1 MFFHRQTLYY
11 SQTMQPAPHRRARVQ
26 NTHQS
31 QTGAGFKL
39 HSPFKPT
46 GDQPQAIAKL
56 TQGVEKGMRA
66 QTLLG
71 VTGSGKTFTMANVI
85 ANTQRPTLIISHNK
99 TLAAQLASEFEEFF
113 PENAVHYFISYYDYY
128 QPEAYIAKSDT
139 YIEKETDINEEIDRL
154 RHAST
159 QAVLSRRDVIIV
171 ASVSCIYGLGSPAE
185 YRRGVITIT
194 KGQVIPRANL
204 IKQLTSMQFER
215 RTMDIW
221 RGAFRVLGD
230 VVEIFP
236 TASEDRLLRIQT
248 YGDRIEK
255 IEELDALTGKN
266 AMRLD
271 TVDVYPNTQ
280 YVTDPRGTEKALKQM
295 ERDLNE
301 RIAWFKKH
309 DKPLE
314 AERIEQRTRFDLE
327 MMRSTGFAPGIE
339 NYSRY
344 FDGRKPGTPP
354 YTLMDF
360 FPKDYLLMID
370 ESHMTI
376 PQIGGMYEGDKSRK
390 QALVDYGFRL
400 PAAFDNRPLKFSE
413 FETKINQM
421 VFMSATPAMYEL
433 ERSQSRGA
441 GSRIAGQVVEQ
452 VIRPTGLLDPDIE
465 IKPTKNQVDDLV
477 EQIRVRVEKGQR
489 VLVTTLTK
497 RIAEDL
503 TDYLKDLD
511 IKVQYL
517 HSDVDTFDRLEI
529 LRSLR
534 TGEIDVVIGI
544 NLLREG
550 LDLPE
555 VSLVAILDA
564 DKEGFLRSDVALIQT
579 MGRGARHVEG
589 HVIMY
594 ADRRTGSMERAINE
608 TLRRR
613 KIQQAYNDKHG
624 ITPAGII
631 KAIRE
636 SRLSG
641 KKKPEEEKPIIDPR
655 SIPKDELPHIL
666 KDLENQM
673 AMAAANLEFERAAN
687 IRDQITSLKGDKPQR
702 GFGKRRKRR

>member
-1 MFFHRQTLYY
+1 
-11 SQTMQPAPHRRARVQ
+11 MQ
-26 NTHQS
+26 
-31 QTGAGFKL
+31 FKL
-39 HSPFKPT
+39 HAPFKPT

-56 TQGVEKGMRA
+56 TKGVEQGLRA

-85 ANTQRPTLIISHNK
+85 ANTQRPTLVISHNK

-113 PENAVHYFISYYDYY
+113 PENAVHYFVSYYDYY

-185 YRRGVITIT
+185 YRRGVITLK
-194 KGQVIPRANL
+194 KGQTIKRADL
-204 IKQLTSMQFER
+204 LKQLIAMKFER
-215 RTMDIW
+215 RTLDIW

-230 VVEIFP
+230 VLEIFP
-236 TASEDRLLRIQT
+236 TASEERLLRIQF
-248 YGDRIEK
+248 YGNDIEK
-255 IEELDALTGKN
+255 IEEVDALTGKN
-266 AMRLD
+266 ITQLD
-271 TVDVYPNTQ
+271 SVDVYPNTQ
-280 YVTDPRGTEKALKQM
+280 YVTDPSGTEKALKQM
-295 ERDLNE
+295 EADLKE
-301 RIAWFKKH
+301 RVAFFKAH

-327 MMRSTGFAPGIE
+327 MMRTTGFAPGIE

-390 QALVDYGFRL
+390 TSLVNYGFRL
-400 PAAFDNRPLKFSE
+400 PAAFDNRPLKFNE

-421 VFMSATPAMYEL
+421 VFVSATPAKYEK
-433 ERSQSRGA
+433 EKSQA
-441 GSRIAGQVVEQ
+441 VVEQ

-465 IKPTKNQVDDLV
+465 VKPTKNQVDDLV
-477 EQIRVRVEKGQR
+477 EQIRARVDKGQR

-534 TGEIDVVIGI
+534 TGEIDVVVGI

-594 ADRRTGSMERAINE
+594 ADRRTGSMERAISE

-613 KIQQAYNDKHG
+613 KIQQAYNTQHG

-636 SRLSG
+636 SRLAG
-641 KKKPEEEKPIIDPR
+641 KQKPQDEKPIIDPK

-666 KDLENQM
+666 RDLENQM
-673 AMAAANLEFERAAN
+673 ALAAANLEFERAAN
-687 IRDQITSLKGDKPQR
+687 IRDQITQLKGDKPQR
-702 GFGKRRKRR
+702 GFGKRR

>member
-1 MFFHRQTLYY
+1 MQDTEA
-11 SQTMQPAPHRRARVQ
+11 TMI
-26 NTHQS
+26 TS
-31 QTGAGFKL
+31 
-39 HSPFKPT
+39 
-46 GDQPQAIAKL
+46 
-56 TQGVEKGMRA
+56 
-66 QTLLG
+66 
-71 VTGSGKTFTMANVI
+71 
-85 ANTQRPTLIISHNK
+85 
-99 TLAAQLASEFEEFF
+99 
-113 PENAVHYFISYYDYY
+113 
-128 QPEAYIAKSDT
+128 
-139 YIEKETDINEEIDRL
+139 
-154 RHAST
+154 
-159 QAVLSRRDVIIV
+159 
-171 ASVSCIYGLGSPAE
+171 
-185 YRRGVITIT
+185 RRGVITLK
-194 KGQVIPRANL
+194 KGQPIKRADL
-204 IKQLTSMQFER
+204 LKQLVAMKFER
-215 RTMDIW
+215 RTLDIW

-230 VVEIFP
+230 VLEIFP
-236 TASEDRLLRIQT
+236 TASEDRMLRIQL
-248 YGDRIEK
+248 YGNEIEK

-266 AMRLD
+266 IVQLES
-271 TVDVYPNTQ
+271 VDVYPNTQ
-280 YVTDPRGTEKALKQM
+280 YVTDPAETERALKQM
-295 ERDLNE
+295 EKDLKE
-301 RIAWFKKH
+301 RVAFFKAH

-327 MMRSTGFAPGIE
+327 MMRTTGFAPGIE

-360 FPKDYLLMID
+360 FPKDYLLMVD

-390 QALVDYGFRL
+390 QALVNYGFRL
-400 PAAFDNRPLKFSE
+400 PAAFDNRPLKFAE

-421 VFMSATPAMYEL
+421 VFVSATPAKYEKEKSL
-433 ERSQSRGA
+433 Q
-441 GSRIAGQVVEQ
+441 IVEQ
-452 VIRPTGLLDPDIE
+452 VIRPTGLLDPEIE
-465 IKPTKNQVDDLV
+465 VKPTKNQVDDLV
-477 EQIRVRVEKGQR
+477 EQIRQRVSKGQR

-589 HVIMY
+589 KVIMY
-594 ADRRTGSMERAINE
+594 ADRRTGSMERAIGE
-608 TLRRR
+608 TTRRR
-613 KIQQAYNDKHG
+613 KIQQAYNEKHG

-636 SRLSG
+636 SRLAG
-641 KKKPEEEKPIIDPR
+641 KQKPQDEKPIIDPK

-673 AMAAANLEFERAAN
+673 ALAAANLEFERAAH
-687 IRDQITSLKGDKPQR
+687 IRDQITSLKGGAPQKS
-702 GFGKRRKRR
+702 FGSRRKRR

>member
-360 FPKDYLLMID
+360 FPKDYLL
-370 ESHMTI
+370 SKLKK
-376 PQIGGMYEGDKSRK
+376 QRDKLLTTSRC
-390 QALVDYGFRL
+390 
-400 PAAFDNRPLKFSE
+400 
-413 FETKINQM
+413 
-421 VFMSATPAMYEL
+421 
-433 ERSQSRGA
+433 
-441 GSRIAGQVVEQ
+441 
-452 VIRPTGLLDPDIE
+452 E
-465 IKPTKNQVDDLV
+465 ILQYR
-477 EQIRVRVEKGQR
+477 QIR
-489 VLVTTLTK
+489 LVHRQQIIKTLK
-497 RIAEDL
+497 IRALDL
-503 TDYLKDLD
+503 TSAQRAHIIAPLICRLLTPHIRCMPDMKIMRPGRIDQNH
-511 IKVQYL
+511 IAQARIFNIVTK
-517 HSDVDTFDRLEI
+517 HSF
-529 LRSLR
+529 S
-534 TGEIDVVIGI
+534 
-544 NLLREG
+544 
-550 LDLPE
+550 
-555 VSLVAILDA
+555 
-564 DKEGFLRSDVALIQT
+564 
-579 MGRGARHVEG
+579 
-589 HVIMY
+589 
-594 ADRRTGSMERAINE
+594 
-608 TLRRR
+608 RRR
-613 KIQQAYNDKHG
+613 AAD
-624 ITPAGII
+624 ITHA
-631 KAIRE
+631 
-636 SRLSG
+636 
-641 KKKPEEEKPIIDPR
+641 
-655 SIPKDELPHIL
+655 DEQ
-666 KDLENQM
+666 N
-673 AMAAANLEFERAAN
+673 
-687 IRDQITSLKGDKPQR
+687 
-702 GFGKRRKRR
+702 

>member
-1 MFFHRQTLYY
+1 M
-11 SQTMQPAPHRRARVQ
+11 PA
-26 NTHQS
+26 
-31 QTGAGFKL
+31 FKL

-56 TQGVEKGMRA
+56 TKGVEQGLRA

-85 ANTQRPTLIISHNK
+85 ANTQRPTLVISHNK

-113 PENAVHYFISYYDYY
+113 PENAVHYFVSYYDYY

-185 YRRGVITIT
+185 YRRGVITLK
-194 KGQVIPRANL
+194 KGQTIKRAEL
-204 IKQLTSMQFER
+204 LKQLIAMKFER

-230 VVEIFP
+230 VLEIFP
-236 TASEDRLLRIQT
+236 TASEDRLLRIQL
-248 YGDRIEK
+248 YGDEIEK

-266 AMRLD
+266 IVLLD
-271 TVDVYPNTQ
+271 AVDVYPNTQ
-280 YVTDPRGTEKALKQM
+280 YVTDPTGTEKALKQM
-295 ERDLNE
+295 EKDLKE
-301 RIAWFKKH
+301 RVAYFKSH

-327 MMRSTGFAPGIE
+327 MMRTTGFAPGIE

-390 QALVDYGFRL
+390 TSLVDYGFRL
-400 PAAFDNRPLKFSE
+400 PAAFDNRPLKFNE
-413 FETKINQM
+413 FESKINQM
-421 VFMSATPAMYEL
+421 VFVSATPAMYEK
-433 ERSQSRGA
+433 EKSQA
-441 GSRIAGQVVEQ
+441 VVEQ

-465 IKPTKNQVDDLV
+465 VKPTKNQVDDLV

-534 TGEIDVVIGI
+534 TGEIDVVVGI

-594 ADRRTGSMERAINE
+594 ADKRTGSMERAISE

-613 KIQQAYNDKHG
+613 KIQKAYNEKHG

-636 SRLSG
+636 SRLAG
-641 KKKPEEEKPIIDPR
+641 KQKPQDEKPIIDPR

-666 KDLENQM
+666 QDLENQM
-673 AMAAANLEFERAAN
+673 ALAAANLEFERAAN
-687 IRDQITSLKGDKPQR
+687 IRDQITQLKGDKPQR
-702 GFGKRRKRR
+702 GFGKPASPHASRGGRRKRR

>member
-1 MFFHRQTLYY
+1 M
-11 SQTMQPAPHRRARVQ
+11 PA
-26 NTHQS
+26 
-31 QTGAGFKL
+31 FKL

-56 TQGVEKGMRA
+56 TKGVEKGLRA

-113 PENAVHYFISYYDYY
+113 PENAVHYFVSYYDYY

-171 ASVSCIYGLGSPAE
+171 ASVSCIYGLGSPTE
-185 YRRGVITIT
+185 YRRGVVTLK
-194 KGQVIPRANL
+194 KGQTIKRADL
-204 IKQLTSMQFER
+204 LKQLIAMKFER
-215 RTMDIW
+215 RTLDIW

-230 VVEIFP
+230 VLEIFP
-236 TASEDRLLRIQT
+236 TASEDRMLRIQF
-248 YGDRIEK
+248 YGNDIEK

-266 AMRLD
+266 IVL
-271 TVDVYPNTQ
+271 VDAVDIYPNTQ
-280 YVTDPRGTEKALKQM
+280 YVTDPSETERALKHM
-295 ERDLNE
+295 EADLKE
-301 RIAWFKKH
+301 RVAFFKAH

-327 MMRSTGFAPGIE
+327 MMRTTGFAPGIE

-390 QALVDYGFRL
+390 TTLVDYGFRL
-400 PAAFDNRPLKFSE
+400 PAAFDNRPLKFNE

-421 VFMSATPAMYEL
+421 VFVSATPAKYEK
-433 ERSQSRGA
+433 EKSQ
-441 GSRIAGQVVEQ
+441 QVVEQ

-465 IKPTKNQVDDLV
+465 VKPTKNQVDDLV
-477 EQIRVRVEKGQR
+477 EQIRQRIEKGQR

-534 TGEIDVVIGI
+534 TGEIDVVVGI

-564 DKEGFLRSDVALIQT
+564 DKEGYLRSDVALIQT

-594 ADRRTGSMERAINE
+594 ADRRTGSMERAISE

-613 KIQQAYNDKHG
+613 KIQQAYNEKHG

-636 SRLSG
+636 SRLAG
-641 KKKPEEEKPIIDPR
+641 KQKPQDEKPIIDPT

-666 KDLENQM
+666 HDLENQM
-673 AMAAANLEFERAAN
+673 ALAAANLEFERAAN
-687 IRDQITSLKGDKPQR
+687 IRDQITQLKGDKPQKS
-702 GFGKRRKRR
+702 FGKRRKRR

>member
-1 MFFHRQTLYY
+1 M
-11 SQTMQPAPHRRARVQ
+11 
-26 NTHQS
+26 
-31 QTGAGFKL
+31 
-39 HSPFKPT
+39 
-46 GDQPQAIAKL
+46 
-56 TQGVEKGMRA
+56 
-66 QTLLG
+66 
-71 VTGSGKTFTMANVI
+71 
-85 ANTQRPTLIISHNK
+85 
-99 TLAAQLASEFEEFF
+99 
-113 PENAVHYFISYYDYY
+113 HYFVSYYDYY

-139 YIEKETDINEEIDRL
+139 YIEKETDINEEIDLL

-185 YRRGVITIT
+185 YRRGVVTLT
-194 KGQVIPRANL
+194 KGQTIKRADL
-204 IKQLTSMQFER
+204 LKQLIAMKFER
-215 RTMDIW
+215 RTLDIW

-230 VVEIFP
+230 VLEIFP
-236 TASEDRLLRIQT
+236 TASEERLLRIQF
-248 YGDRIEK
+248 YGNDIEK

-266 AMRLD
+266 IVQLD
-271 TVDVYPNTQ
+271 NIDIYPNTQ
-280 YVTDPRGTEKALKQM
+280 YVTDPSGTENALKQM
-295 ERDLNE
+295 EADLKE
-301 RIAWFKKH
+301 RVAFFKAH

-327 MMRSTGFAPGIE
+327 MMRTTGFAPGIE

-344 FDGRKPGTPP
+344 FDGRAPGTPP

-390 QALVDYGFRL
+390 TALVNYGFRL
-400 PAAFDNRPLKFSE
+400 PAAFDNRPLKFNE
-413 FETKINQM
+413 FESKINQM
-421 VFMSATPAMYEL
+421 VFTSATPAKYEK
-433 ERSQSRGA
+433 EHSD
-441 GSRIAGQVVEQ
+441 QVVEQ
-452 VIRPTGLLDPDIE
+452 VIRPTGLLDPEIE
-465 IKPTKNQVDDLV
+465 VKPTKNQVDDLV
-477 EQIRVRVEKGQR
+477 EQIRKRVEKGQR

-579 MGRGARHVEG
+579 MSRGARHVEG
-589 HVIMY
+589 KVIMY
-594 ADRRTGSMERAINE
+594 ADRRTGSMERAIGE
-608 TLRRR
+608 TTRRR
-613 KIQQAYNDKHG
+613 KIQQAYNEKHG

-636 SRLSG
+636 SRLAG
-641 KKKPEEEKPIIDPR
+641 KQKPQDEKPIIDPK

-666 KDLENQM
+666 HDLENQM
-673 AMAAANLEFERAAN
+673 ALAAANLEFERAAN

>member
-1 MFFHRQTLYY
+1 MR
-11 SQTMQPAPHRRARVQ
+11 
-26 NTHQS
+26 
-31 QTGAGFKL
+31 FKL
-39 HSPFKPT
+39 HAPFKPT

-56 TQGVEKGMRA
+56 TKGVEKGLRA

-85 ANTQRPTLIISHNK
+85 ANTQRPTLVISHNK

-113 PENAVHYFISYYDYY
+113 PENAVHYFVSYYDYY

-139 YIEKETDINEEIDRL
+139 YIEKETDINEEIDLL

-185 YRRGVITIT
+185 YRRGVVTLT
-194 KGQVIPRANL
+194 KGQTIKRADL
-204 IKQLTSMQFER
+204 LKQLIAMKFER
-215 RTMDIW
+215 RTLDIW

-230 VVEIFP
+230 VLEIFP
-236 TASEDRLLRIQT
+236 TASEERLLRIQF
-248 YGDRIEK
+248 YGNDIEK

-266 AMRLD
+266 IVQLD
-271 TVDVYPNTQ
+271 NIDIYPNTQ
-280 YVTDPRGTEKALKQM
+280 YVTDPSGTENALKQM
-295 ERDLNE
+295 EADLKE
-301 RIAWFKKH
+301 RVAFFKAH

-327 MMRSTGFAPGIE
+327 MMRTTGFAPGIE

-344 FDGRKPGTPP
+344 FDGRAPGTPP

-390 QALVDYGFRL
+390 TALVNYGFRL
-400 PAAFDNRPLKFSE
+400 PAAFDNRPLKFNE
-413 FETKINQM
+413 FESKINQM
-421 VFMSATPAMYEL
+421 VFTSATPAKYEK
-433 ERSQSRGA
+433 EHSD
-441 GSRIAGQVVEQ
+441 QVVEQ
-452 VIRPTGLLDPDIE
+452 VIRPTGLLDPEIE
-465 IKPTKNQVDDLV
+465 VKPTKNQVDDLV
-477 EQIRVRVEKGQR
+477 EQIRKRVEKGQR

-589 HVIMY
+589 KVIMY
-594 ADRRTGSMERAINE
+594 ADRRTGSMERAIGE
-608 TLRRR
+608 TTRRR
-613 KIQQAYNDKHG
+613 KIQQAYNEKHG

-636 SRLSG
+636 SRLAG
-641 KKKPEEEKPIIDPR
+641 KQKPQDEKPIIDPK

-666 KDLENQM
+666 HDLENQM
-673 AMAAANLEFERAAN
+673 ALAAANLEFERAAN

>member
-1 MFFHRQTLYY
+1 M
-11 SQTMQPAPHRRARVQ
+11 PA
-26 NTHQS
+26 
-31 QTGAGFKL
+31 FKL

-46 GDQPQAIAKL
+46 GDQPAAIAKL
-56 TQGVEKGMRA
+56 TKGVEQGIRA

-113 PENAVHYFISYYDYY
+113 PENAVHYFVSYYDYY

-185 YRRGVITIT
+185 YRRGVITLK
-194 KGQVIPRANL
+194 KGQTTKRADVL
-204 IKQLTSMQFER
+204 KQLVKMQFER
-215 RTMDIW
+215 RTLDIW

-230 VVEIFP
+230 VLEIFP
-236 TASEDRLLRIQT
+236 TASEDRLLRVQF
-248 YGDRIEK
+248 YGDEIEK

-266 AMRLD
+266 PTLLD
-271 TVDVYPNTQ
+271 IVDVYPNTQ
-280 YVTDPRGTEKALKQM
+280 YVTDPRETEQALKQM
-295 ERDLNE
+295 EKDLRE
-301 RIAWFKKH
+301 RVTFFKAH

-327 MMRSTGFAPGIE
+327 MMRTTGFAPGIE

-344 FDGRKPGTPP
+344 FDGRQPGTPP

-360 FPKDYLLMID
+360 FPKDYLLMVD

-390 QALVDYGFRL
+390 TALVDYGFRL
-400 PAAFDNRPLKFSE
+400 PAAFDNRPLKFNE
-413 FETKINQM
+413 FESKINQM
-421 VFMSATPAMYEL
+421 VFVSATPAKYEK
-433 ERSQSRGA
+433 EKSQ
-441 GSRIAGQVVEQ
+441 QVVEQ

-465 IKPTKNQVDDLV
+465 VKPTKNQVDDLV
-477 EQIRVRVEKGQR
+477 EHIRTRVEKGQR

-534 TGEIDVVIGI
+534 TGEIDVVVGI

-564 DKEGFLRSDVALIQT
+564 DKEGYLRSDVALIQT
-579 MGRGARHVEG
+579 MGRGARHVDG

-594 ADRRTGSMERAINE
+594 ADRRTGSMERAIAE

-613 KIQQAYNDKHG
+613 KIQQAYNEKHG
-624 ITPAGII
+624 ITPAGIV

-636 SRLSG
+636 SRLAG
-641 KKKPEEEKPIIDPR
+641 KQKPEEEKPIIDPR

-673 AMAAANLEFERAAN
+673 ALAAANLEFERAAN
-687 IRDQITSLKGDKPQR
+687 IRDQITQLKGDSPQR
-702 GFGKRRKRR
+702 SFGKRRKRR

>member
-1 MFFHRQTLYY
+1 
-11 SQTMQPAPHRRARVQ
+11 MQ
-26 NTHQS
+26 
-31 QTGAGFKL
+31 FKL

-56 TQGVEKGMRA
+56 TKGVEQGLRA

-85 ANTQRPTLIISHNK
+85 ANTQRPTLVISHNK

-113 PENAVHYFISYYDYY
+113 PENAVHYFVSYYDYY

-185 YRRGVITIT
+185 YRRGVITLK
-194 KGQVIPRANL
+194 KGQAIKRADL
-204 IKQLTSMQFER
+204 LKQLIAMKFER
-215 RTMDIW
+215 RTLDIW

-230 VVEIFP
+230 VLEIFP
-236 TASEDRLLRIQT
+236 TASEDRMLRIQL
-248 YGDRIEK
+248 YGNEIEK

-266 AMRLD
+266 ITLLES
-271 TVDVYPNTQ
+271 VDVYPNTQ
-280 YVTDPRGTEKALKQM
+280 YVTDPNETERALKQM
-295 ERDLNE
+295 EKDLKK
-301 RIAWFKKH
+301 RVAFFKAH

-327 MMRSTGFAPGIE
+327 MMRTTGFAPGIE

-360 FPKDYLLMID
+360 FPKDYLLMVD

-390 QALVDYGFRL
+390 QALVNYGFRL
-400 PAAFDNRPLKFSE
+400 PAAFDNRPLKFNE
-413 FETKINQM
+413 FESKINQM
-421 VFMSATPAMYEL
+421 VFVSATPAKYEK
-433 ERSQSRGA
+433 EKSD
-441 GSRIAGQVVEQ
+441 QVVEQ
-452 VIRPTGLLDPDIE
+452 VIRPTGLLDPEIE
-465 IKPTKNQVDDLV
+465 VKPTKNQVDDLV
-477 EQIRVRVEKGQR
+477 EQIRKRVEKGQR

-589 HVIMY
+589 KVIMY
-594 ADRRTGSMERAINE
+594 ADRRTGSMERAIGE
-608 TLRRR
+608 TTRRR
-613 KIQQAYNDKHG
+613 KIQQAYNVKHG

-636 SRLSG
+636 SRLAG
-641 KKKPEEEKPIIDPR
+641 KQKSQDEKPIIDPK

-666 KDLENQM
+666 RDLENQM
-673 AMAAANLEFERAAN
+673 ALAAANLEFERAAH
-687 IRDQITSLKGDKPQR
+687 IRDQITSLKGDKPQKS
-702 GFGKRRKRR
+702 FGKRRKRR

>member
-1 MFFHRQTLYY
+1 M
-11 SQTMQPAPHRRARVQ
+11 P
-26 NTHQS
+26 
-31 QTGAGFKL
+31 FKL
-39 HSPFKPT
+39 HAPFKPT

-56 TQGVEKGMRA
+56 TKGVEQGLRA

-85 ANTQRPTLIISHNK
+85 ANTLRPTLVISHNK

-113 PENAVHYFISYYDYY
+113 PENAVHYFVSYYDYY

-185 YRRGVITIT
+185 YRRGVITLK
-194 KGQVIPRANL
+194 KGQTLKRADL
-204 IKQLTSMQFER
+204 LKQLVAMKFER
-215 RTMDIW
+215 RTLDIW

-230 VVEIFP
+230 VLEIFP
-236 TASEDRLLRIQT
+236 TASEERLLRIQF
-248 YGDRIEK
+248 YGNDIEK

-266 AMRLD
+266 IMQLD

-280 YVTDPRGTEKALKQM
+280 YVTDPSGTEKALKQM
-295 ERDLNE
+295 EADLKE
-301 RIAWFKKH
+301 RIAFFKAH

-327 MMRSTGFAPGIE
+327 MMRTTGFAPGIE

-344 FDGRKPGTPP
+344 FDGRQPGTPP

-390 QALVDYGFRL
+390 QSLVNYGFRL
-400 PAAFDNRPLKFSE
+400 PAAFDNRPLKFNE

-421 VFMSATPAMYEL
+421 VFVSATPAKYEK
-433 ERSQSRGA
+433 EKSQS
-441 GSRIAGQVVEQ
+441 VVEQ

-465 IKPTKNQVDDLV
+465 VKPTKNQVDDLV
-477 EQIRVRVEKGQR
+477 EQIRTRVEKGQR

-534 TGEIDVVIGI
+534 TGEIDVVVGI

-564 DKEGFLRSDVALIQT
+564 DKEGYLRSDVALVQT

-594 ADRRTGSMERAINE
+594 ADRRTGSMERAISE

-613 KIQQAYNDKHG
+613 KIQQAYNQKHD

-636 SRLSG
+636 SRLAG
-641 KKKPEEEKPIIDPR
+641 KSASSADEQKPIIDLK
-655 SIPKDELPHIL
+655 SIPKDELPRIL
-666 KDLENQM
+666 RDLENQM
-673 AMAAANLEFERAAN
+673 ALAAANLEFERAAN
-687 IRDQITSLKGDKPQR
+687 IRDQITQLKGDKPQR